1 MLMKDA
7 MKHSEN
13 FHLEQA
19 LLQDHLQLS
28 DRDTTYEALEEAVAR
43 ESYLT
48 WLREQEMRTRSGQH
62 GLEVRNTP
70 VAHLFEVCRCTY
82 IHPAV
87 EELSLCRSTLYFE
100 PEPAEQPW

>member
-1 MLMKDA
+1 MQLADKMLMKDA

-62 GLEVRNTP
+62 GLEVRNPP
-70 VAHLFEVCRCTY
+70 VAHLFEVCRCTF
-82 IHPAV
+82 
-87 EELSLCRSTLYFE
+87 TL
-100 PEPAEQPW
+100 P